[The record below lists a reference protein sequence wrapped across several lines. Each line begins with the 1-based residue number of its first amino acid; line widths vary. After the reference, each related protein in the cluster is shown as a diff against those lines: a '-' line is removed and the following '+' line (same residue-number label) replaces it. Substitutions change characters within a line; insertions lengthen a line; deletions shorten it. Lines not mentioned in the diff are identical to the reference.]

1 LRAQGTSGEHV
12 LATHRQWMQ
21 TFKHRLTDASG
32 LAVDGQTQWKTQQQ
46 DRLCLMKAALF
57 EKAGKVSAMPVP

>member
-1 LRAQGTSGEHV
+1 
-12 LATHRQWMQ
+12 MQ